1 MAELLFLII
10 LIIALYVSF
19 CGLFENEISHKELA
33 LIIVVIISLVIYFF
47 KIKNDRYNQNSLIK
61 NSKVISKYFTDGKSG
76 YRKFFIV
83 YENGV
88 LEVNAQEYYTEYKF
102 KD

>member
-1 MAELLFLII
+1 MIDII
-10 LIIALYVSF
+10 
-19 CGLFENEISHKELA
+19 K
-33 LIIVVIISLVIYFF
+33 
-47 KIKNDRYNQNSLIK
+47 NSLIK
-61 NSKVISKYFTDGKSG
+61 NSKVIFKYFTDDRSG

-88 LEVNAQEYYTEYKF
+88 LEVNAQEYYIEYKF